1 MLVYL
6 HFPDLHPAWDF
17 PQWALEE
24 LSRSFP
30 DHEFHLVRVRE
41 WDEDALAR
49 AEVIIA
55 WHLPADVFVKAKTL
69 HWLHTPAAGV
79 KRLFYPQMVESEVV
93 LTKGSGLNA
102 EPVAEHVLAM
112 MLAWHRG
119 LHLVSRRPQA
129 YQEDRRL
136 IFDRFLLM
144 GPFGEKRTLIVGF
157 GAIGRLLATHLIALG
172 QRVVG
177 IRRTP
182 TLAVGQSLSLYPLDR
197 LEELLPEVDFVVN
210 LLPLTEETRGFFNRE
225 RFQLMKESACLV
237 NAGRGATVVEEDLVW
252 ALRERKIAGAC
263 LDVFAKEPLPE
274 DSPLWQMREVL
285 ISPHVAATCAD
296 PWGPQLELIKENLS
310 RYLEGGPLLN
320 QVDKGS
326 GY

>member
-1 MLVYL
+1 MLIYL
-6 HFPDLHPAWDF
+6 HFPDMHPAWDF
-17 PQWALEE
+17 PPWALEE
-24 LSRSFP
+24 LEKSFP
-30 DHEFHLVRVRE
+30 DHEFHLDRVRE
-41 WDEDALAR
+41 WDKQALAR

-55 WHLPADVFVKAKTL
+55 WHLPAEVFVKAKAL
-69 HWLHTPAAGV
+69 RWIHTPSAGV
-79 KRLFYPQMVESEVV
+79 RRLIYPELTSSEVV

-119 LHLVSRRPQA
+119 LHLVSHRPTA

-136 IFDRFLLM
+136 IFDRFRLM

-157 GAIGRLLATHLIALG
+157 GAIGRLLALKLTALG
-172 QRVVG
+172 QQVVG

-182 TLAVGQSLSLYPLDR
+182 TLAVGQRLSLYPLTR
-197 LEELLPEVDFVVN
+197 LDELLPQADFVVN
-210 LLPLTEETRGFFNRE
+210 LLPSTRETEGFFNRD
-225 RFQLMKESACLV
+225 RFALMKPGACLV
-237 NAGRGATVVEEDLVW
+237 NAGRGATVVEEDLNW
-252 ALRERKIAGAC
+252 ALREGKMAGAC

-296 PWGPQLELIKENLS
+296 PWGPQVELIKENLS
-310 RYLEGGPLLN
+310 RYLAGEPLLN